1 MDTNVRIGSG
11 LESEFQN
18 LHELVKAARGKL
30 PPRIWDYLVGAAET
44 ETTMRRNRHSLD
56 SIAFRPRVLRDVST
70 FDASRRFL
78 GKTLRLPVLLAPIG
92 SLESFDPGAGVT
104 VARAAE
110 RAGVGMLLSS
120 VTTLEIESVGKAAG
134 GFKIFQLY
142 VRGDDAWIDERV
154 KRAVDSGYDAF
165 CITVDTAVY
174 SRRERDIARRF
185 VKPWRQNLSGTN
197 FQAAL
202 SWKNIEHFK
211 KTHGIPLLLKGIA
224 TAEDAEIACQHG
236 VDVIYVS
243 NHGGRQLDHGRGI
256 MEVLPEVLDT
266 VKGRARV
273 VVDGGFSRGSDVVK
287 AIALG
292 VDAVGI
298 GRLFCYGLA
307 AAGEAGVVRA
317 MELLEDEMRSCMGLL
332 GVTRLDELG
341 RSCLRAA
348 TPVAP
353 PHVHS
358 AFPLLGEGY

>member
-1 MDTNVRIGSG
+1 MDTQVRQGSG
-11 LESEFQN
+11 LEEEFQN
-18 LHELVKAARGKL
+18 LHEFVKAAKGKL
-30 PPRIWDYLVGAAET
+30 APRIWDYLVGAAET
-44 ETTMRRNRHSLD
+44 ETTMKRNRQSLD
-56 SIAFRPRVLRDVST
+56 SLAFRPRVLRDVSAFNGSAT
-70 FDASRRFL
+70 FL
-78 GKTLRLPVLLAPIG
+78 GKRLRLPVFLAPIG

-110 RAGVGMLLSS
+110 RFGAGMLLSS

-154 KRAVDSGYDAF
+154 RRAVDSGYDAF

-197 FQAAL
+197 YQAAL

-211 KTHGIPLLLKGIA
+211 KTHRIPLILKGIA
-224 TAEDAEIACQHG
+224 TVEDAEIACQHG

-256 MEVLPEVLDT
+256 MEVLPEV
-266 VKGRARV
+266 VAAVNGRARV
-273 VVDGGFSRGSDVVK
+273 IVDGGISRGTDLVK

-292 VDAVGI
+292 ADAVGI

-307 AAGEAGVVRA
+307 AAGEAGVVRVL
-317 MELLEDEMRSCMGLL
+317 ELLEDEVRSCLGLL
-332 GVTRLDELG
+332 GVTRLTELDTTY
-341 RSCLRAA
+341 LHAA
-348 TPVAP
+348 QPVAA